1 MTIPENLKYTE
12 THEWI
17 RLDGDIATIG
27 VTEHAYEQ
35 LGELVFVEVP
45 EVGATFEAA
54 KPAAVVE
61 SVKAASDV
69 YAPIDGEVTEVNEA
83 LDAAPETVNESPYDQ
98 GWLFRLKVSD
108 AAQVEALMS
117 ADAYKQANG
126 L

>member
-27 VTEHAYEQ
+27 VTEHAQEQ